1 LADVL
6 ARNKGVVTALEHEK
20 YKVLHDGLSL
30 EMKVAEHCI
39 GAPPVANKADDVR
52 IHSGEEEGHSPAHLE
67 RAGSDIIIR
76 Q

>member
-30 EMKVAEHCI
+30 EMKVAEHFI
-39 GAPPVANKADDVR
+39 RAPAANKADDVR